1 MSKMEVIS
9 QCYIHEACT
18 VINAL
23 APVLLS
29 AFVAFSI
36 SFAICVLLINPK
48 IRHKRPLL
56 FMLPTFMLSLVA
68 ILTTNWWA
76 Y

>member
-9 QCYIHEACT
+9 HCSIPEACT
-18 VINAL
+18 VINAVV
-23 APVLLS
+23 PVVLS

-48 IRHKRPLL
+48 IRHKRPVL
-56 FMLPTFMLSLVA
+56 FLVPTFMVSLIAVLA
-68 ILTTNWWA
+68 TNWWA